1 MKNLYP
7 VVNIGT
13 AKDPWMVL
21 CGSTMIMMY
30 EKSTG
35 KKFSENRDD
44 FLNYCDG
51 YRDAYN
57 ENLGNEV

>member
-1 MKNLYP
+1 MNDLNP

-13 AKDPWMVL
+13 AKSPLMVL
-21 CGSTMIMMY
+21 CASTRIMMY

-35 KKFSENRDD
+35 RKFGDNMDD
-44 FLNYCDG
+44 YLSYVDG

-57 ENLGNEV
+57 ENLAKE

>member
-1 MKNLYP
+1 MKNLNP

-35 KKFSENRDD
+35 RKFGDNMDD
-44 FLNYCDG
+44 YLSYVDG
-51 YRDAYN
+51 
-57 ENLGNEV
+57 